1 MSGVVTRRT
10 GVHPMIKAT
19 AYDCKEC
26 GQTLGP
32 FEGDTRP
39 SSCIAC
45 QASTLFTIN
54 TQVRIHALTHA
65 LTHPVRHSL
74 TPSHTPCQTLSHTP
88 AHTRSTGLYLRQLP
102 EADTAGESRIR
113 PCWTSA
119 SVCESSCLLI
129 FLYSCIHAT
138 TFHTITLHT
147 ITFHTITFHAVTFHV
162 MSFSN
167 AI

>member
-1 MSGVVTRRT
+1 MHTSQLPISDRLRDLRQGDLNNLVRVSGVVTRRT

-54 TQVRIHALTHA
+54 TQVR
-65 LTHPVRHSL
+65 RH
-74 TPSHTPCQTLSHTP
+74 
-88 AHTRSTGLYLRQLP
+88 
-102 EADTAGESRIR
+102 
-113 PCWTSA
+113 
-119 SVCESSCLLI
+119 LLI
-129 FLYSCIHAT
+129 FSYNL
-138 TFHTITLHT
+138 FQP
-147 ITFHTITFHAVTFHV
+147 
-162 MSFSN
+162 
-167 AI
+167 